1 MKLLLGRLLPAGLTI
16 GLLTSAISPIQPAL
30 RAFGIAAD
38 ALAGDANAG
47 GVDLPESEDLAV
59 PVPGTMPNPEGF
71 FSRLFG
77 KKSEK
82 TDNARREISGL
93 VDQLK
98 ERADARAAENAK
110 KMAGGKDAEK
120 KKDKAKAK
128 AKSKPKEPEPP
139 QQPVE
144 PSAAQQPAKPPD
156 P

>member
-38 ALAGDANAG
+38 ALAGDASAG
-47 GVDLPESEDLAV
+47 GVDLPESEDIAV
-59 PVPGTMPNPEGF
+59 PVPGTIPNPEGF

-82 TDNARREISGL
+82 TDNARREIAGL

-98 ERADARAAENAK
+98 ERADARAAENTK
-110 KMAGGKDAEK
+110 KMAGGK
-120 KKDKAKAK
+120 KKDKPGGKP
-128 AKSKPKEPEPP
+128 KSKPKEPEPP
-139 QQPVE
+139 P
-144 PSAAQQPAKPPD
+144 PDTPGKPPD